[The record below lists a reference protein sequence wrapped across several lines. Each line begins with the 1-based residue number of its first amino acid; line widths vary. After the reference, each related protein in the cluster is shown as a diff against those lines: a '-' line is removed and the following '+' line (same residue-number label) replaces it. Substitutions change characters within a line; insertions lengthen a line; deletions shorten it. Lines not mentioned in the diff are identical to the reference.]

1 MLWVNQGFL
10 WPFSSSQTGSL
21 PEGIHD
27 FPWTHH
33 VHPFVL
39 RPWEVWSI
47 PSGEINKFVT
57 KLATHMAHTRISL
70 ANFNMSPTW
79 NDSGKKKEVRSF
91 SGSTCWISGSYP
103 IFTYFHGGT
112 WSHLT
117 ETDGPKVGLTRCQ
130 IPQAVPGTVPE
141 NANASAVKL
150 KKLGWVKT
158 CDTNTTIIS
167 CIVINYLSR
176 NIFLHM
182 SIKIHHFN
190 MFNKHPWSF
199 LYSYFAGHQFSWL
212 SSSHRA
218 RKDLATWQVF
228 RPLPYWWRFYRLWR
242 VFFMRDLEDT
252 LW

>member
-79 NDSGKKKEVRSF
+79 NDSGKKKKCEVFQGRPVEFQDHIQF
-91 SGSTCWISGSYP
+91 SH
-103 IFTYFHGGT
+103 IFTGEHDLISLKPTVRRSAWLDARF
-112 WSHLT
+112 LKLCP
-117 ETDGPKVGLTRCQ
+117 ELFLKTR
-130 IPQAVPGTVPE
+130 T
-141 NANASAVKL
+141 
-150 KKLGWVKT
+150 
-158 CDTNTTIIS
+158 
-167 CIVINYLSR
+167 
-176 NIFLHM
+176 
-182 SIKIHHFN
+182 
-190 MFNKHPWSF
+190 
-199 LYSYFAGHQFSWL
+199 HQ
-212 SSSHRA
+212 
-218 RKDLATWQVF
+218 Q
-228 RPLPYWWRFYRLWR
+228 
-242 VFFMRDLEDT
+242 
-252 LW
+252 

>member
-79 NDSGKKKEVRSF
+79 NDSGKKRSAKFFRVDLLNFRIISNFHIFSRGNMISSHWNRRSEGRPDSMPDSSSCARNCSWKRKRISSKAEEVGMGQNLWYQYDNHIMHSDQLLVPE
-91 SGSTCWISGSYP
+91 Y
-103 IFTYFHGGT
+103 IFTHEYKNSPF
-112 WSHLT
+112 
-117 ETDGPKVGLTRCQ
+117 
-130 IPQAVPGTVPE
+130 
-141 NANASAVKL
+141 
-150 KKLGWVKT
+150 
-158 CDTNTTIIS
+158 
-167 CIVINYLSR
+167 
-176 NIFLHM
+176 
-182 SIKIHHFN
+182 
-190 MFNKHPWSF
+190 
-199 LYSYFAGHQFSWL
+199 
-212 SSSHRA
+212 
-218 RKDLATWQVF
+218 
-228 RPLPYWWRFYRLWR
+228 
-242 VFFMRDLEDT
+242 
-252 LW
+252 